1 MGPKKVRCT
10 RCNAHHMVLAVLAV
24 HNSRRRPFNLELGSI
39 APFTILLQG
48 MNSKAVAAKEKKEQ
62 AQEVEKSKKAKA
74 AEDAA
79 WAAAGEGSKSKAQ
92 AKKEEQVFLFI
103 LS

>member
-10 RCNAHHMVLAVLAV
+10 RCKACPKVLAV
-24 HNSRRRPFNLELGSI
+24 HNSRHSPCNPELSSI
-39 APFTILLQG
+39 APSIILLQG